1 MLGETEVQD
10 RIGCWSFL
18 LALADGYRVISCI
31 ALYNFSTP
39 ELFHDYYFL
48 KSGYRRVYRGE
59 RGLRELGGRQG
70 PDGKALKMMT
80 FSMNFALSTVS
91 AFLSWWVACSKVYI
105 NRFLWLP

>member
-1 MLGETEVQD
+1 MLGETEVRD

-48 KSGYRRVYRGE
+48 KSGCESEWGRERPERV
-59 RGLRELGGRQG
+59 GR
-70 PDGKALKMMT
+70 
-80 FSMNFALSTVS
+80 
-91 AFLSWWVACSKVYI
+91 
-105 NRFLWLP
+105 